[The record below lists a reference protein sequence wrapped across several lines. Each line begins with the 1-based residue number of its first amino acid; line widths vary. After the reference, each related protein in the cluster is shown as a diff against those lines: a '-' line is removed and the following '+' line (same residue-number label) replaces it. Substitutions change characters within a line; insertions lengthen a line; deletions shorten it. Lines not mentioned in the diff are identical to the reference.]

1 MGKPVPPVGGV
12 GGCCGINGGR
22 AAGGRRG
29 GRAGARRATQK
40 EKREEEE
47 EWLMRAKQVEEG
59 DLENQKS
66 DLRGHA
72 ERIRPKGLSRG
83 SPRSGARL
91 EAGAGTAA
99 D

>member
-1 MGKPVPPVGGV
+1 
-12 GGCCGINGGR
+12 
-22 AAGGRRG
+22 
-29 GRAGARRATQK
+29 
-40 EKREEEE
+40 
-47 EWLMRAKQVEEG
+47 MRAKQVEEG